1 LRQLSDYKHEFP
13 CSERVSHEPWQ
24 DSSFM
29 EWQVNFL
36 SLLGIVERMASFAL
50 QINGLDQD
58 G

>member
-1 LRQLSDYKHEFP
+1 
-13 CSERVSHEPWQ
+13 
-24 DSSFM
+24 M

-58 G
+58 ALGGLETELRMDGRIDIL